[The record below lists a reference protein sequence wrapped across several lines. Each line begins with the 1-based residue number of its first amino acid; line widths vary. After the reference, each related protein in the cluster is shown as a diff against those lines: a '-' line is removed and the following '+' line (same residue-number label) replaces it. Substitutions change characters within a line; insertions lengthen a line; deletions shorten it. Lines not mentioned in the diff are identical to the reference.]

1 MRYLFPTGKG
11 YQRKWLGQDVL
22 SGVVIAAVSIPISMG
37 YAQIAGLPA
46 VYGLYGSLLPVILF
60 ALLSTSPQFIF
71 GVDAAPAA
79 MIGGVLGGMGIAM
92 GSAEAERVVPVLTF
106 YVGIWLLLFALLRAG
121 RVLRFVSTS
130 VMGGFISGICCTII
144 LMQLPKLMGGTAG
157 TGELPELVRHLA
169 GVQVHPLSLGL
180 GAAALVILLAAKRL
194 RPKFPMAIVVMGLG
208 ALATVLF
215 DLPGHGVAC
224 LGAVEPGLPALHLPD
239 WSAVSLTEGL
249 GSSLPVAVVI
259 MAETLLAESSFAM
272 RDGYEIRDSQELLAF
287 AAANLGAG
295 MVGCCPVNGSVSRSS
310 MNVQYRGKTQAV
322 SLVAA
327 AGMAAVLLWGS
338 GLIRLLPVPVLTA
351 IVISALLGAVE
362 FDMAHRLLR
371 ADRKELAIFLAAFL
385 GVLVLGTIYGV
396 VIGVLLSFVD
406 VIRRASQPSR
416 ELLGVISGQPGFYPL
431 GRMSQAHPL
440 EGVALYRFSGGLFF
454 ANIDRFQKDVENCVK
469 PGIRA
474 VIVDASGIV
483 SVDLTSAERLV
494 LLYRRLED
502 QGVRLYLT
510 EHIGQV
516 NDELR
521 RFGAGELIEEG
532 AVRRTLY
539 AALEDCGAGGLR
551 RRRGRGEAVDP
562 GGGTLYGAGA
572 AAADAGT
579 GVGLRRGGPEQAG
592 CHDGT
597 GFADAEGDEAGAAG
611 AGAGVPAGAGP
622 VAGRDRPG
630 RRFAASGGASGG
642 AFPAAGAVGGCGAAG
657 AGAGAG
663 TGDGGAAA
671 STPGDRF
678 VSGGPSRGTGAA
690 VPAEVSGGG
699 PAHPRTAPA
708 AASADGG

>member
-1 MRYLFPTGKG
+1 M
-11 YQRKWLGQDVL
+11 
-22 SGVVIAAVSIPISMG
+22 
-37 YAQIAGLPA
+37 
-46 VYGLYGSLLPVILF
+46 
-60 ALLSTSPQFIF
+60 
-71 GVDAAPAA
+71 
-79 MIGGVLGGMGIAM
+79 
-92 GSAEAERVVPVLTF
+92 
-106 YVGIWLLLFALLRAG
+106 
-121 RVLRFVSTS
+121 
-130 VMGGFISGICCTII
+130 
-144 LMQLPKLMGGTAG
+144 
-157 TGELPELVRHLA
+157 
-169 GVQVHPLSLGL
+169 QVHPLSLGL

-327 AGMAAVLLWGS
+327 ALMVGVLLWGS

-454 ANIDRFQKDVENCVK
+454 ANIDRFQKDVENCVE

-494 LLYRRLED
+494 LLYRRLKE

-516 NDELR
+516 NGELR

-539 AALEDCGAGGLR
+539 AALEDCGAAEGEVKQWIPEEMRHAVPELLRQTQELEWAYGEEAQSKLDAMTGQVLQTLEETKPEQREQELEFLLERGRWQGVIDRDAILQHLEEHLAELSRLLERSEDAVLLELEQERERVTEALR
-551 RRRGRGEAVDP
+551 RQHPEIASYLAAHREELEQRFQRKYPEA
-562 GGGTLYGAGA
+562 ARHIHE
-572 AAADAGT
+572 
-579 GVGLRRGGPEQAG
+579 LRQRLHQLPEEETKEQ
-592 CHDGT
+592 
-597 GFADAEGDEAGAAG
+597 
-611 AGAGVPAGAGP
+611 
-622 VAGRDRPG
+622 R
-630 RRFAASGGASGG
+630 
-642 AFPAAGAVGGCGAAG
+642 
-657 AGAGAG
+657 
-663 TGDGGAAA
+663 
-671 STPGDRF
+671 
-678 VSGGPSRGTGAA
+678 
-690 VPAEVSGGG
+690 
-699 PAHPRTAPA
+699 
-708 AASADGG
+708 

>member
-215 DLPGHGVAC
+215 DLPGRGVAC

-259 MAETLLAESSFAM
+259 MAETLLAENNFAQKN
-272 RDGYEIRDSQELLAF
+272 GYRINDNQEILAF
-287 AAANLGAG
+287 AMGNLAAALT
-295 MVGCCPVNGSVSRSS
+295 GCCPINGSVSRTA
-310 MNVQYRGKTQAV
+310 MGEQYQAKTQ
-322 SLVAA
+322 LTGIVA
-327 AGMAAVLLWGS
+327 GLSMIVLLLG
-338 GLIRLLPVPVLTA
+338 GTGFIGYLPVPVLTA
-351 IVISALLGAVE
+351 IVISALLGATE
-362 FDMAHRLLR
+362 F
-371 ADRKELAIFLAAFL
+371 ELAVRLWKVSRTECLIFAGAFF
-385 GVLVLGTIYGV
+385 GVLMLGTIN
-396 VIGVLLSFVD
+396 GVLIGIILSFSEMI
-406 VIRRASQPSR
+406 IRTAKPARCF
-416 ELLGVISGQPGFYPL
+416 LGIQPGHRHFRDL
-431 GRMSQAHPL
+431 KEGSQIHAV
-440 EGVALYRFSGGLFF
+440 EGVLIYRFSSNLFF
-454 ANIDRFQKDVENCVK
+454 ANIQVLKQDIEDHVTEQT
-469 PGIRA
+469 RA
-474 VIVDASGIV
+474 VILDASGIGSMDITAADGLGMLYQSLKEKGIRFYMTEHIADLNEQLRKLGLGYMIEEG
-483 SVDLTSAERLV
+483 SVRRTIHIALKDMGIKRPYPLEGGVDNDDRSASRKRADNRVQEFV
-494 LLYRRLED
+494 WAFGAETEEQIEKQILLQIEQLKESGDVENLLHGRWSHMEAMDEDEWLEHLEEHLKEIVNISGKDEKTLARRLEEHRREVHD
-502 QGVRLYLT
+502 RIAT
-510 EHIGQV
+510 EHPELAERFKERRHV
-516 NDELR
+516 LDEHLKKRRPEVYELVVSLR
-521 RFGAGELIEEG
+521 EKEE
-532 AVRRTLY
+532 TDLK
-539 AALEDCGAGGLR
+539 
-551 RRRGRGEAVDP
+551 
-562 GGGTLYGAGA
+562 
-572 AAADAGT
+572 
-579 GVGLRRGGPEQAG
+579 
-592 CHDGT
+592 
-597 GFADAEGDEAGAAG
+597 
-611 AGAGVPAGAGP
+611 
-622 VAGRDRPG
+622 
-630 RRFAASGGASGG
+630 
-642 AFPAAGAVGGCGAAG
+642 
-657 AGAGAG
+657 
-663 TGDGGAAA
+663 
-671 STPGDRF
+671 
-678 VSGGPSRGTGAA
+678 
-690 VPAEVSGGG
+690 
-699 PAHPRTAPA
+699 
-708 AASADGG
+708 